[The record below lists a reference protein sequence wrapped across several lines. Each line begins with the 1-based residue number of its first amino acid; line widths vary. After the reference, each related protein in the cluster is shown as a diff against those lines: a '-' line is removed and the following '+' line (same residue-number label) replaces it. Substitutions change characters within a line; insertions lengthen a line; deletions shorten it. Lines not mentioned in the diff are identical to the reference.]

1 MCASKARQQYTP
13 MGLFFSFT
21 PIKMKL
27 YTMKVPMKSKKKMV
41 LQVSLKMNFNM
52 QMSYTLIEYRLPKMY
67 PHRLNFVLYSYHKQT
82 SHSESIHEKELFCFT
97 SFLEKS
103 ILNMQMSSTLGQID
117 LSNKP

>member
-1 MCASKARQQYTP
+1 MKA
-13 MGLFFSFT
+13 
-21 PIKMKL
+21 
-27 YTMKVPMKSKKKMV
+27 PMKSKKK
-41 LQVSLKMNFNM
+41 LYYKFLLKMNFNM
-52 QMSYTLIEYRLPKMY
+52 QMSIIEYRLPKMY
-67 PHRLNFVLYSYHKQT
+67 PHRLNFFLYSYHNQT